1 MKKMMIMGG
10 LVGFGIGVVTGL
22 VKEVTWPAL
31 FLRACVASWFSG
43 LLFRWWGRVWISGLK
58 DSIAQAAAAPK
69 NANPTAPAK

>member
-10 LVGFGIGVVTGL
+10 LMGFGIGVVTGY

-31 FLRACVASWFSG
+31 FLRACVASLISG

-58 DSIAQAAAAPK
+58 ESLAQAAAKPK
-69 NANPTAPAK
+69 NAGPNGTAK